1 MHLQSRDLVRKEANI
16 IIIMLWIAPGDTAL
30 SCNYY
35 RYRIMMYKNS
45 FTVRKTAIAAALA
58 MTTAPALAQLVL
70 EEVIV
75 TAQKR
80 VESVQDISAT
90 VNVVSGDDINRFQ
103 AFDFNSL
110 ADQTAGL
117 TLASPNAR
125 NSLISMRGVSVD
137 PESGASAAVDPY
149 WNDAVVRPDV
159 AFTPMYDLQR
169 VEVLRGPQGTL
180 QGRTSPGGAIN
191 IITQRADLDVSSGY
205 IQGSAA
211 DNEGINSQ
219 FAYGMPLIEG
229 KLGVRIAGVY
239 ETNNGADVENITTGF
254 DDEENETKSARLSTV
269 WQVTDTFNAELI
281 YQWLDNDTDDPKAMT
296 GNDALGVRP
305 TLKPDDNKALAPTDN
320 QASLNIDALANLILN
335 WEVMDHEVTGI
346 VAYQDTSKD
355 YWEENDR
362 ANTVQSLDPQPTEA
376 PTYQTS
382 TTDTESTSYELRVAS
397 MDNDFWDYM
406 VGLYYKDQNTDTVFD
421 RNSVR
426 FDVAGTGFATQT
438 VIPVYAN
445 DFAIFTFNT
454 FYLSQNLQLEAGL
467 RWTDYDNFR
476 RADVFYTGL
485 TYVPPPLAPFED
497 QIDAGFAEAFPL
509 NAIPDSETDPQDD
522 AWTGSLK
529 LRWDW
534 TDEVSLYGSYNR
546 GYRNGGMSISP
557 GPTFEL
563 VGLDNLLYD
572 KEESDAFELGFK
584 SRLLDGRATLN
595 GAVYY
600 QTFDGYQG
608 FVRGIQVLDDQGIPQ
623 DVPGGLVF
631 NGDANIWGVE
641 FEGRILLTET
651 WNAGGA
657 LSYSKGEWDGAKK
670 PCNERET
677 GESLG
682 FCDIDG
688 DALGGEPE
696 WSMSLNSEYYF
707 PLESTEIYL
716 RGLFKYTDDRI
727 NTDASAGL
735 GNTTDE
741 FESYQTLDLFV
752 GWRSNEFTWDVSVWA
767 KNVTDEDEVV
777 FQRGPDAID
786 VEFSEGSYTQTNI
799 LKERIVGMT
808 ARYNF

>member
-1 MHLQSRDLVRKEANI
+1 M
-16 IIIMLWIAPGDTAL
+16 T
-30 SCNYY
+30 
-35 RYRIMMYKNS
+35 YKNS

-58 MTTAPALAQLVL
+58 ITTAPAMAQLVL

-80 VESVQDISAT
+80 TESVQDISAT
-90 VNVVSGDDINRFQ
+90 VNVVSGDDINRFK

-137 PESGASAAVDPY
+137 PESGAAAAVDPY

-205 IQGSAA
+205 IQGSAS
-211 DNEGINSQ
+211 DNDGINGQ
-219 FAYGMPLIEG
+219 FAYGMPVIEG

-239 ETNNGADVENITTGF
+239 ETNNGADVKNITTGF
-254 DDEENETKSARLSTV
+254 DDQEAETKSARFSTV
-269 WQVTDTFNAELI
+269 WQATDTLSFEWV

-296 GNDALGVRP
+296 GTDALGVRP
-305 TLKPDDNKALAPTDN
+305 TLKPDDLKDLAPTNNEGKFD
-320 QASLNIDALANLILN
+320 IDALTNLIMD

-346 VAYQDTSKD
+346 IAYQDTSKY
-355 YWEENDR
+355 YWEETDR
-362 ANTVQSLDPQPTEA
+362 ANTLASAEPSPSLA
-376 PTYQTS
+376 PTYQNS
-382 TTDTESTSYELRVAS
+382 TTDTESTSYELRIAS
-397 MDNDFWDYM
+397 MDNEFWDYM
-406 VGLYYKDQNTDTVFD
+406 VGIYYKDQNTDTEFFA
-421 RNSVR
+421 NSIR
-426 FDVAGTGFATQT
+426 FDILGLGYRTKTIA
-438 VIPVYAN
+438 PVYAN

-454 FYLSQNLQLEAGL
+454 FYLTNTLQLEFGL
-467 RWTDYDNFR
+467 RWSDYDNFR
-476 RADVFYTGL
+476 RTDVFYDGL
-485 TYVPPPLAPFED
+485 TYVPPALDPFID
-497 QIDAGFAEAFPL
+497 QIEEGFKKNFPL
-509 NAIPDSETDPQDD
+509 PAIPESETDPQDD

-534 TDEVSLYGSYNR
+534 TDDISLYGSYNR
-546 GYRNGGMSISP
+546 GYRNGGISISP
-557 GPTFEL
+557 GPTVKLIGEE
-563 VGLDNLLYD
+563 NLLYD
-572 KEESDAFELGFK
+572 SEDSDALELGFK

-600 QTFDGYQG
+600 QKFDGYQG
-608 FVRGIQVLDDQGIPQ
+608 FVRGLQVVDPETQGDPQ
-623 DVPGGLVF
+623 NVPGGLVF

-657 LSYSKGEWDGAKK
+657 VSYSKGEWDGAKK
-670 PCNERET
+670 PCNEREP
-677 GESLG
+677 GEALG
-682 FCDIDG
+682 SCDIDG

-696 WSMSLNSEYYF
+696 WSLSLNSEYYF

-741 FESYQTLDLFV
+741 FESYQTLDMFV

-767 KNVTDEDEVV
+767 KNVTDEDEIV
-777 FQRGPDAID
+777 FQRGPDAYD
-786 VEFSEGSYTQTNI
+786 SSFSEGSYTQTNI
-799 LKERIVGMT
+799 LKERTIGMT

>member
-1 MHLQSRDLVRKEANI
+1 M
-16 IIIMLWIAPGDTAL
+16 T
-30 SCNYY
+30 
-35 RYRIMMYKNS
+35 YKNS

-58 MTTAPALAQLVL
+58 ITTAPAMAQLVL

-80 VESVQDISAT
+80 TESVQDISAT
-90 VNVVSGDDINRFQ
+90 VNVVSGDDINRFK

-137 PESGASAAVDPY
+137 PESGAAAAVDPY

-205 IQGSAA
+205 IQGSAS
-211 DNEGINSQ
+211 DNDGINGQ
-219 FAYGMPLIEG
+219 FAYGMPVIEG

-239 ETNNGADVENITTGF
+239 ETNNGADVKNITTGF
-254 DDEENETKSARLSTV
+254 DDQEAETKSARFSTV
-269 WQVTDTFNAELI
+269 WQATDTLSFEWV

-296 GNDALGVRP
+296 GTDALGVRP
-305 TLKPDDNKALAPTDN
+305 TLKPDDLKDLAPTNNEGKFD
-320 QASLNIDALANLILN
+320 IDALTNLIMD

-346 VAYQDTSKD
+346 IAYQDTSKY
-355 YWEENDR
+355 YWEETDR
-362 ANTVQSLDPQPTEA
+362 ANTLASAEPSPSLA
-376 PTYQTS
+376 PTYQNS
-382 TTDTESTSYELRVAS
+382 TTDTESTSYELRIAS
-397 MDNDFWDYM
+397 MDNEFWDYM
-406 VGLYYKDQNTDTVFD
+406 VGIYYKDQNTDTEFFA
-421 RNSVR
+421 NSIR
-426 FDVAGTGFATQT
+426 FDILGLGYRTKTIA
-438 VIPVYAN
+438 PVYAN

-454 FYLSQNLQLEAGL
+454 FYLTNTLQLEFGL
-467 RWTDYDNFR
+467 RWSDYDNFR
-476 RADVFYTGL
+476 RTDVFYDGL
-485 TYVPPPLAPFED
+485 TYVPPALDPFID
-497 QIDAGFAEAFPL
+497 QIEEGFKENFPL
-509 NAIPDSETDPQDD
+509 PAIPESETDPQDD

-534 TDEVSLYGSYNR
+534 TDDISLYGSYNR
-546 GYRNGGMSISP
+546 GYRNGGISISP
-557 GPTFEL
+557 GPTVKLIGEE
-563 VGLDNLLYD
+563 NLLYD
-572 KEESDAFELGFK
+572 SEDSDALELGFK

-600 QTFDGYQG
+600 QKFDGYQG
-608 FVRGIQVLDDQGIPQ
+608 FVRGLQVVDPETQGDPQ
-623 DVPGGLVF
+623 NVPGGLVF

-657 LSYSKGEWDGAKK
+657 VSYSKGEWDGAKK
-670 PCNERET
+670 PCNEREP
-677 GESLG
+677 GEALG
-682 FCDIDG
+682 SCDIDG

-696 WSMSLNSEYYF
+696 WSLSLNSEYYF

-741 FESYQTLDLFV
+741 FESYQTLDMFV

-767 KNVTDEDEVV
+767 KNVTDEDEIV
-777 FQRGPDAID
+777 FQRGPDAYD
-786 VEFSEGSYTQTNI
+786 SSFSEGSYTQTNI
-799 LKERIVGMT
+799 LKERTIGMT

>member
-1 MHLQSRDLVRKEANI
+1 MTN
-16 IIIMLWIAPGDTAL
+16 
-30 SCNYY
+30 
-35 RYRIMMYKNS
+35 KNS

-58 MTTAPALAQLVL
+58 ITTAPAMAQLVL

-80 VESVQDISAT
+80 TESVQDISAT

-110 ADQTAGL
+110 ANQTAGL
-117 TLASPNAR
+117 TLASPSTR

-159 AFTPMYDLQR
+159 AFTPMYDLER

-191 IITQRADLDVSSGY
+191 IITKRADLSEATGY

-211 DNEGINSQ
+211 DNEGINGQ
-219 FAYGMPLIEG
+219 FAYGMPLIED
-229 KLGVRIAGVY
+229 KFGVRIAGVY

-254 DDEENETKSARLSTV
+254 DDQENETKSARLSTV

-281 YQWLDNDTDDPKAMT
+281 YQWLDNDNDDPKAMT
-296 GNDALGVRP
+296 GTDALGVRP
-305 TLKPDDNKALAPTDN
+305 TLKPDDNKALAPTNNEGSFD
-320 QASLNIDALANLILN
+320 IDALANLIMN
-335 WEVMDHEVTGI
+335 WEVLDHEVTGI
-346 VAYQDTSKD
+346 VAYQDTSKN
-355 YWEENDR
+355 YQEEVDR
-362 ANTVQSLDPQPTEA
+362 ANTIRSIDPLPTEG
-376 PTYQTS
+376 PTWQS
-382 TTDTESTSYELRVAS
+382 SVTDTESWSYELRVAS

-406 VGLYYKDQNTDTVFD
+406 VGVYYKDQNTDTVFD
-421 RNSVR
+421 ANSLSFVGP
-426 FDVAGTGFATQT
+426 AAIGFGTQT
-438 VIPVYAN
+438 IIPVYAN

-454 FYLSQNLQLEAGL
+454 FYLTNTLQLEAGL
-467 RWTDYDNFR
+467 RWTDYDNHR
-476 RADVFYTGL
+476 RTDVFYAGL
-485 TYVPPPLAPFED
+485 NYLPPFLAPIED
-497 QIDAGFAEAFPL
+497 IVDAGFQAGFPL
-509 NAIPDSETDPQDD
+509 IAVPESETDPQDD
-522 AWTGSLK
+522 SWTGSLK

-534 TDEVSLYGSYNR
+534 TDDISLYGSYNR
-546 GYRNGGMSISP
+546 SYRNGGISISP
-557 GPTFEL
+557 GPAGEL

-572 KEESDAFELGFK
+572 SEDSDAFELGFK

-600 QTFDGYQG
+600 QAFSDYQG
-608 FVRGIQVLDDQGIPQ
+608 FVRGIEVLDENGIPQ
-623 DVPGGLVF
+623 NVPGGLVF

-657 LSYSKGEWDGAKK
+657 LSYSKGEWDGATK
-670 PCNERET
+670 PCNDREP

-682 FCDIDG
+682 SCDIDG
-688 DALGGEPE
+688 DPLGGEPE
-696 WSMSLNSEYYF
+696 WSLSLNSEYFF
-707 PLESTEIYL
+707 PLESTEVYV

-735 GNTTDE
+735 GITSDD

-777 FQRGPDAID
+777 FQRGPDAYD
-786 VEFSEGSYTQTNI
+786 ATLSESSYTQTNI

>member
-1 MHLQSRDLVRKEANI
+1 M
-16 IIIMLWIAPGDTAL
+16 T
-30 SCNYY
+30 
-35 RYRIMMYKNS
+35 YKNS

-58 MTTAPALAQLVL
+58 ITTAPAMAQLVL

-80 VESVQDISAT
+80 TESVQDISAT
-90 VNVVSGDDINRFQ
+90 VNVVSGDDINRFK

-137 PESGASAAVDPY
+137 PESGAAAAVDPY

-205 IQGSAA
+205 IQGSAS
-211 DNEGINSQ
+211 DNDGINGQ
-219 FAYGMPLIEG
+219 FAYGMPVIEG

-239 ETNNGADVENITTGF
+239 ETNNGADVKNITTGF
-254 DDEENETKSARLSTV
+254 DDQEAETKSARFSTV
-269 WQVTDTFNAELI
+269 WQATDTLNFEWI

-296 GNDALGVRP
+296 GTDALGVRP
-305 TLKPDDNKALAPTDN
+305 TLKPDDNKALAPTNNEGKFD
-320 QASLNIDALANLILN
+320 IDALTNLIMD

-346 VAYQDTSKD
+346 IAYQDTSKY
-355 YWEENDR
+355 YWEETDR
-362 ANTVQSLDPQPTEA
+362 ANTLASAEPSPSLA
-376 PTYQTS
+376 PTYQNS
-382 TTDTESTSYELRVAS
+382 TTDTESTSYELRIAS
-397 MDNDFWDYM
+397 MDNEFWDYM
-406 VGLYYKDQNTDTVFD
+406 VGIYYKDQNTDTEFFA
-421 RNSVR
+421 NSIR
-426 FDVAGTGFATQT
+426 FDILGLGYRTKTIA
-438 VIPVYAN
+438 PVYAN

-454 FYLSQNLQLEAGL
+454 FYLTNTLQLEFGL
-467 RWTDYDNFR
+467 RWSDYDNFR
-476 RADVFYTGL
+476 RTDVFYDGL
-485 TYVPPPLAPFED
+485 TYVPPALDPFID
-497 QIDAGFAEAFPL
+497 QIEEGFKENFPL
-509 NAIPDSETDPQDD
+509 PAIPESETDPQDD

-534 TDEVSLYGSYNR
+534 TDDISLYGSYNR
-546 GYRNGGMSISP
+546 GYRNGGISISP
-557 GPTFEL
+557 GPTVKLIGEE
-563 VGLDNLLYD
+563 NLLYD
-572 KEESDAFELGFK
+572 SEDSDALELGFK

-600 QTFDGYQG
+600 QKFDGYQG
-608 FVRGIQVLDDQGIPQ
+608 FVRGLQVVDPETQGDPQ
-623 DVPGGLVF
+623 NVPGGLVF

-657 LSYSKGEWDGAKK
+657 VSYSKGEWDGAKK
-670 PCNERET
+670 PCNEREP
-677 GESLG
+677 GEALG
-682 FCDIDG
+682 SCDIDG

-696 WSMSLNSEYYF
+696 WSLSLNSEYYF

-741 FESYQTLDLFV
+741 FESYQTLDMFV

-767 KNVTDEDEVV
+767 KNVTDEDEIV
-777 FQRGPDAID
+777 FQRGPDAYD
-786 VEFSEGSYTQTNI
+786 SSFSEGSYTQTNI
-799 LKERIVGMT
+799 LKERTIGMT

>member
-1 MHLQSRDLVRKEANI
+1 MSYQKQVPKS
-16 IIIMLWIAPGDTAL
+16 
-30 SCNYY
+30 
-35 RYRIMMYKNS
+35 
-45 FTVRKTAIAAALA
+45 VRKTAIAAALA
-58 MTTAPALAQLVL
+58 MATTPAMAQLVL

-80 VESVQDISAT
+80 VESVQDITAT

-103 AFDFNSL
+103 AFDFNAL
-110 ADQTAGL
+110 AQQTAGL

-159 AFTPMYDLQR
+159 AFTPMYDLER

-191 IITQRADLDVSSGY
+191 IITKRADLSESGGY
-205 IQGSAA
+205 IQGSVA
-211 DNEGINSQ
+211 DNNGINGQ
-219 FAYGMPLIEG
+219 FAYGMPLIED

-239 ETNNGADVENITTGF
+239 ETNNGADVENIVTGF
-254 DDEENETKSARLSTV
+254 DDQEAETKSARLSTV

-296 GNDALGVRP
+296 GTDALGVRP
-305 TLKPDDNKALAPTDN
+305 TLKPDDNKALAPTNNEGSFD
-320 QASLNIDALANLILN
+320 IDALANLIMN
-335 WEVMDHEVTGI
+335 WEVLDHEVTGI
-346 VAYQDTSKD
+346 VAYQDTSKY
-355 YWEENDR
+355 YWEEVDR
-362 ANTVQSLDPQPTEA
+362 ANTIRSVDPLPTEA
-376 PTYQTS
+376 PTWQNS
-382 TTDTESTSYELRVAS
+382 TTDTESWSYELRLAS
-397 MDNDFWDYM
+397 LDNDFWDYM
-406 VGLYYKDQNTDTVFD
+406 VGVYYKDQNTDTVFNG
-421 RNSVR
+421 NSLQFVGPS
-426 FDVAGTGFATQT
+426 AIGYGTET
-438 VIPVYAN
+438 ILPVNAN

-454 FYLSQNLQLEAGL
+454 FYLTDALQLEAGL

-476 RADVFYTGL
+476 RMDVYYAGL
-485 TYVPPPLAPFED
+485 TYVPPPLASFESA
-497 QIDAGFAEAFPL
+497 IDAGLSATFPL
-509 NAIPDSETDPQDD
+509 EGVPDSETDPQDD
-522 AWTGSLK
+522 SWTGSLK

-534 TDEVSLYGSYNR
+534 TDDISVYGSYNR
-546 GYRNGGMSISP
+546 SYRNGGISLSP
-557 GPTFEL
+557 GPAGEL

-572 KEESDAFELGFK
+572 SEDSDAFELGFK
-584 SRLLDGRATLN
+584 SRLLDGRASLN

-600 QTFDGYQG
+600 QAFSDYQG
-608 FVRGIQVLDDQGIPQ
+608 FVRGIEVLDENGLPQ
-623 DVPGGLVF
+623 NVPGGLVF

-651 WNAGGA
+651 WSGGGA
-657 LSYSKGEWDGAKK
+657 ISYSKGEWDGATK
-670 PCNERET
+670 PCNDREP

-682 FCDIDG
+682 SCDIDG
-688 DALGGEPE
+688 DPLGGEPE
-696 WSMSLNSEYYF
+696 WSLSLNSEYYF
-707 PLESTEIYL
+707 PLESTEIYV

-741 FESYQTLDLFV
+741 FESYQTLDMFV

-767 KNVTDEDEVV
+767 KNLTDEDEVV
-777 FQRGPDAID
+777 FQRGPDAYD
-786 VEFSEGSYTQTNI
+786 VTLSDGSYTQTNI
-799 LKERIVGMT
+799 LKERTVGMT

>member
-1 MHLQSRDLVRKEANI
+1 MK
-16 IIIMLWIAPGDTAL
+16 
-30 SCNYY
+30 
-35 RYRIMMYKNS
+35 RIKQTL

-58 MTTAPALAQLVL
+58 LATTPAMAQLVL

-80 VESVQDISAT
+80 TESVQDISAT

-110 ADQTAGL
+110 AQQTAGL
-117 TLASPNAR
+117 TLESPNAR

-159 AFTPMYDLQR
+159 AFTPMYDLER

-191 IITQRADLDVSSGY
+191 IITKRADLSEAGGY
-205 IQGSAA
+205 IQGSVA
-211 DNEGINSQ
+211 DNDGINGQ
-219 FAYGMPLIEG
+219 FAYGMPLIED

-254 DDEENETKSARLSTV
+254 DDQETETKSARLSTI

-281 YQWLDNDTDDPKAMT
+281 YQWLDNDTDDPKAMAGT
-296 GNDALGVRP
+296 DALGVRP
-305 TLKPDDNKALAPTDN
+305 TLKPDDNIALAPTDN
-320 QASLNIDALANLILN
+320 QGSFDIDALANLIMN
-335 WEVMDHEVTGI
+335 WEVLDHEVTGI

-355 YWEENDR
+355 YWEEVDR
-362 ANTVQSLDPQPTEA
+362 ANTIRSVDPRPTEA

-382 TTDTESTSYELRVAS
+382 TTDTESWSYELRVAS

-406 VGLYYKDQNTDTVFD
+406 VGVYYKDQNTDTVFYA
-421 RNSVR
+421 NALEFVGPS
-426 FDVAGTGFATQT
+426 AIGFLTKSI
-438 VIPVYAN
+438 IPVNAN

-454 FYLSQNLQLEAGL
+454 FYLTNTLQLEAGL

-476 RADVFYTGL
+476 RTDVYYAGL
-485 TYVPPPLAPFED
+485 TYVPPPLAPF
-497 QIDAGFAEAFPL
+497 IDPIEAGLSAAFPL
-509 NAIPDSETDPQDD
+509 QAVPDSETDPQDD
-522 AWTGSLK
+522 SWTGSLK

-534 TDEVSLYGSYNR
+534 TDDISLYGSYNR
-546 GYRNGGMSISP
+546 SYRNGGISISP
-557 GPTFEL
+557 GPAGEL

-572 KEESDAFELGFK
+572 SEDSDAFELGFK

-595 GAVYY
+595 GALYY
-600 QTFDGYQG
+600 QAFSDYQG
-608 FVRGIQVLDDQGIPQ
+608 FVRGIEVLNEQGIPQ
-623 DVPGGLVF
+623 NVPGGLVF

-657 LSYSKGEWDGAKK
+657 VSYSKGEWDGATK
-670 PCNERET
+670 PCNDREP

-688 DALGGEPE
+688 DPLGGEPE
-696 WSMSLNSEYYF
+696 WSLSLNSEYYF

-735 GNTTDE
+735 GITSDE

-767 KNVTDEDEVV
+767 KNVTDEDEVI
-777 FQRGPDAID
+777 FQRGPDAYD
-786 VEFSEGSYTQTNI
+786 VLLSGGSYTQTNI
-799 LKERIVGMT
+799 LKERTVGMT

>member
-1 MHLQSRDLVRKEANI
+1 MK
-16 IIIMLWIAPGDTAL
+16 
-30 SCNYY
+30 
-35 RYRIMMYKNS
+35 YKTPC
-45 FTVRKTAIAAALA
+45 TVRKTAIAAALA
-58 MTTAPALAQLVL
+58 VATTPAMAQLVL

-80 VESVQDISAT
+80 TESVQDISAT

-117 TLASPNAR
+117 TLASPDTR

-149 WNDAVVRPDV
+149 WNDAVIRPDV
-159 AFTPMYDLQR
+159 AFTPMYDLER

-191 IITQRADLDVSSGY
+191 IITKRADLSESGGY
-205 IQGSAA
+205 IQGSVA
-211 DNEGINSQ
+211 DNNGINGQ
-219 FAYGMPLIEG
+219 FAYGMPLIED

-239 ETNNGADVENITTGF
+239 ETNNGADVENIVTGF
-254 DDEENETKSARLSTV
+254 DDQEAETKSARLSTV

-296 GNDALGVRP
+296 GTDALGVRP
-305 TLKPDDNKALAPTDN
+305 TLKPDDNKALAPTNNEGSFD
-320 QASLNIDALANLILN
+320 IDALANLIMN
-335 WEVMDHEVTGI
+335 WEVLDHEVTGI
-346 VAYQDTSKD
+346 VAYQDTSKY
-355 YWEENDR
+355 YWEEVDR
-362 ANTVQSLDPQPTEA
+362 ANTIRSVDPLPTEA
-376 PTYQTS
+376 PTWQNS
-382 TTDTESTSYELRVAS
+382 TTDTESWSYELRLAS
-397 MDNDFWDYM
+397 LDNDFWDYM
-406 VGLYYKDQNTDTVFD
+406 VGVYYKDQNTDTVFNG
-421 RNSVR
+421 NSLQFVGPS
-426 FDVAGTGFATQT
+426 AIGYGTET
-438 VIPVYAN
+438 ILPVNAN

-454 FYLSQNLQLEAGL
+454 FYLTDTLQLEAGL

-476 RADVFYTGL
+476 RMDVYYAGL
-485 TYVPPPLAPFED
+485 TYVPPPLAPFASA
-497 QIDAGFAEAFPL
+497 IDAGLSAAFPL
-509 NAIPDSETDPQDD
+509 EGVPDSETDPQDD
-522 AWTGSLK
+522 SWTGSLK

-534 TDEVSLYGSYNR
+534 TDDISVYGSYNR
-546 GYRNGGMSISP
+546 SYRNGGISLSP
-557 GPTFEL
+557 GPAGEL

-572 KEESDAFELGFK
+572 SEDSDAFELGFK
-584 SRLLDGRATLN
+584 SRLLDGRASLN

-600 QTFDGYQG
+600 QAFSDYQG
-608 FVRGIQVLDDQGIPQ
+608 FVRGIEVLDENGLPQ
-623 DVPGGLVF
+623 NVPGGLVF

-651 WNAGGA
+651 WNAGGS
-657 LSYSKGEWDGAKK
+657 LSYSKGEWDGATK
-670 PCNERET
+670 PCNDRE
-677 GESLG
+677 GDESLG

-696 WSMSLNSEYYF
+696 WSLSLNSEYYF
-707 PLESTEIYL
+707 PLESTEIYV

-741 FESYQTLDLFV
+741 FESYQTLDMFV
-752 GWRSNEFTWDVSVWA
+752 GWRSNAFTWDVSVWA
-767 KNVTDEDEVV
+767 KNLTDEDEVV
-777 FQRGPDAID
+777 FQRGPDAYD
-786 VEFSEGSYTQTNI
+786 VTLSDGSYTQTNI
-799 LKERIVGMT
+799 LKERTVGMT

>member
-1 MHLQSRDLVRKEANI
+1 MKQKKLTPI
-16 IIIMLWIAPGDTAL
+16 
-30 SCNYY
+30 
-35 RYRIMMYKNS
+35 
-45 FTVRKTAIAAALA
+45 TVRKTAIAAALA
-58 MTTAPALAQLVL
+58 MATTPAMSQNLVL

-90 VNVVSGDDINRFQ
+90 VNVVSGDDINKFQ

-110 ADQTAGL
+110 AQQTAGL

-159 AFTPMYDLQR
+159 AFTPMFDLER

-191 IITQRADLDVSSGY
+191 IITKRADLYESGGY

-211 DNEGINSQ
+211 DNDGINGQ
-219 FAYGMPLIEG
+219 FAYGMPLIKD

-254 DDEENETKSARLSTV
+254 DDQEAETTSARLSTV

-296 GNDALGVRP
+296 GVDALGVRP
-305 TLKPDDNKALAPTDN
+305 TLSPDDNIALAPTDN
-320 QASLNIDALANLILN
+320 VGKFDIDALTNLIMN

-346 VAYQDTSKD
+346 VAYQDTSKY
-355 YWEENDR
+355 YWEEVDR
-362 ANTVQSLDPQPTEA
+362 ANTIRSVDPLPTEG
-376 PTYQTS
+376 PTSQNS
-382 TTDTESTSYELRVAS
+382 TTDTESWSYELRLAS
-397 MDNDFWDYM
+397 LDNDFWDYM
-406 VGLYYKDQNTDTVFD
+406 VGVYYKDQNTDTVFNG
-421 RNSVR
+421 NSLQFVGPL
-426 FDVAGTGFATQT
+426 AIGYGTKTI
-438 VIPVYAN
+438 IPVNAN
-445 DFAIFTFNT
+445 DFALFTFNT
-454 FYLSQNLQLEAGL
+454 FYLTSTLQLEAGL

-476 RADVFYTGL
+476 RTDVYYAGL
-485 TYVPPPLAPFED
+485 TYVPPPLAPFASV
-497 QIDAGFAEAFPL
+497 IDAGLSAAFPL
-509 NAIPDSETDPQDD
+509 EAVPDSETDPQDD
-522 AWTGSLK
+522 SWTGSLK

-534 TDEVSLYGSYNR
+534 TDDISLYGSYNR
-546 GYRNGGMSISP
+546 SYRNGGISISP
-557 GPTFEL
+557 GPAGEL

-572 KEESDAFELGFK
+572 SEDSDAFELGFK

-600 QTFDGYQG
+600 QAFSDYQG
-608 FVRGIQVLDDQGIPQ
+608 FVRGIEVLDDQGIPQ
-623 DVPGGLVF
+623 NVPGGLVF

-657 LSYSKGEWDGAKK
+657 VSYSKGEWDGATK
-670 PCNERET
+670 PCNDREP

-682 FCDIDG
+682 SCDIDG

-696 WSMSLNSEYYF
+696 WSVSLNSEYFF
-707 PLESTEIYL
+707 PLDSTEIYV

-741 FESYQTLDLFV
+741 FKSYQTLDMFV

-777 FQRGPDAID
+777 FQRGPDAYD
-786 VEFSEGSYTQTNI
+786 VTLSEGSYTQTNI
-799 LKERIVGMT
+799 LKERTVGMT

>member
-1 MHLQSRDLVRKEANI
+1 MTN
-16 IIIMLWIAPGDTAL
+16 
-30 SCNYY
+30 
-35 RYRIMMYKNS
+35 KNS

-58 MTTAPALAQLVL
+58 ITTAPAMAQLVL

-80 VESVQDISAT
+80 TESVQDISAT
-90 VNVVSGDDINRFQ
+90 VNVVSGDDINRFK

-137 PESGASAAVDPY
+137 PESGAAAAVDPY

-205 IQGSAA
+205 IQGSAS
-211 DNEGINSQ
+211 DNDGINGQ
-219 FAYGMPLIEG
+219 FAYGMPVIEG

-239 ETNNGADVENITTGF
+239 ETNNGADVKNITTGF
-254 DDEENETKSARLSTV
+254 DDQEAETKSARFSTV
-269 WQVTDTFNAELI
+269 WQATDTLSFEWV

-296 GNDALGVRP
+296 GTDALGVRP
-305 TLKPDDNKALAPTDN
+305 TLKPDDLKDLAPTNNEGKFD
-320 QASLNIDALANLILN
+320 IDALTNLIMD

-346 VAYQDTSKD
+346 IAYQDTSKY
-355 YWEENDR
+355 YWEETDR
-362 ANTVQSLDPQPTEA
+362 ANTLASAEPSPSLA
-376 PTYQTS
+376 PTYQNS
-382 TTDTESTSYELRVAS
+382 TTDTESTSYELRIAS
-397 MDNDFWDYM
+397 MDNEFWDYM
-406 VGLYYKDQNTDTVFD
+406 VGIYYKDQNTDTEFFA
-421 RNSVR
+421 NSIR
-426 FDVAGTGFATQT
+426 FDILGLGYRTKTIA
-438 VIPVYAN
+438 PVYAN

-454 FYLSQNLQLEAGL
+454 FYLTNTLQLEFGL
-467 RWTDYDNFR
+467 RWSDYDNFR
-476 RADVFYTGL
+476 RTDVFYDGL
-485 TYVPPPLAPFED
+485 TYVPPALDPFID
-497 QIDAGFAEAFPL
+497 QIEEGFKENFPL
-509 NAIPDSETDPQDD
+509 PAIPESETDPQDD

-534 TDEVSLYGSYNR
+534 TDDISLYGSYNR
-546 GYRNGGMSISP
+546 GYRNGGISISP
-557 GPTFEL
+557 GPTVKLIGEE
-563 VGLDNLLYD
+563 NLLYD
-572 KEESDAFELGFK
+572 SEDSDALELGFK

-600 QTFDGYQG
+600 QKFDGYQG
-608 FVRGIQVLDDQGIPQ
+608 FVRGLQVVDPETQGDPQ
-623 DVPGGLVF
+623 NVPGGLVF

-657 LSYSKGEWDGAKK
+657 VSYSKGEWDGAKK
-670 PCNERET
+670 PCNEREP
-677 GESLG
+677 GEALG
-682 FCDIDG
+682 SCDIDG

-696 WSMSLNSEYYF
+696 WSLSLNSEYYF

-741 FESYQTLDLFV
+741 FESYQTLDMFV

-767 KNVTDEDEVV
+767 KNVTDEDEIV
-777 FQRGPDAID
+777 FQRGPDAYD
-786 VEFSEGSYTQTNI
+786 SSFSEGSYTQTNI
-799 LKERIVGMT
+799 LKERTIGMT